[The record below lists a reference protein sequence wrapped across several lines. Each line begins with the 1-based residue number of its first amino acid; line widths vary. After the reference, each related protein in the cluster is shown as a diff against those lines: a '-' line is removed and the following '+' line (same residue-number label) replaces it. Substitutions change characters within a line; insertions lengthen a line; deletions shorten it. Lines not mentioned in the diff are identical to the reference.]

1 MGTSLHF
8 SDYPTTRELPR
19 TVRGGTE
26 RQQHFFLCNLQQ
38 FGVDLRCLASAVRW
52 RPAAERM
59 IFFSG
64 LAGPAVDAVEGK
76 PDGVDVDERQQNDAK
91 PDEHTEATEVA
102 PSQSGDG
109 Q

>member
-1 MGTSLHF
+1 M
-8 SDYPTTRELPR
+8 
-19 TVRGGTE
+19 V
-26 RQQHFFLCNLQQ
+26 FL
-38 FGVDLRCLASAVRW
+38 A
-52 RPAAERM
+52 
-59 IFFSG
+59 G

-109 Q
+109 KGDEDLEQAAPQRLFGSKCQKAMLPAARKMAMRKRLMSMAVV